1 MRENTLKRIWGN
13 GGVTFGVSLS
23 IPSAYS
29 AEVLAHQ
36 GWDDL
41 MIDMQHGNIDYAAAV
56 AMLTAIS
63 TTPTIPLVRVPWRDP
78 AIIMRMLDAGSYGI
92 ICPMVNT
99 REDAEQFVASC
110 RYAPTG
116 QRSLGPVRAGLY
128 GGKDYVEHANETVL
142 AIAMIETAEAVENL
156 DDILETPGL
165 DAVYI
170 GPSDLAMSL
179 GRPPGPDQQDPTVFE
194 AIKTVASRAR
204 QHDVVA
210 GIFNRTP
217 AYTKQTI
224 ELGFQFITIRTDIEM
239 MTRENSAALSSVRDL
254 TARTS
259 PRE

>member
-1 MRENTLKRIWGN
+1 MRENTLKRIWAS

-29 AEVLAHQ
+29 TEVLAHQ

-41 MIDMQHGNIDYAAAV
+41 MIDMQHGNIDYATACS
-56 AMLTAIS
+56 MLTAMS
-63 TTPTIPLVRVPWRDP
+63 TTSTIPLVRVPWRDP

-92 ICPMVNT
+92 ICPMVNS
-99 REDAEQFVASC
+99 REDAEHFVAAC
-110 RYAPTG
+110 RYPPAG
-116 QRSLGPVRAGLY
+116 QRSFGPVRAGLY
-128 GGKDYVEHANETVL
+128 GGQDYVEQANETVL
-142 AIAMIETAEAVENL
+142 TIAMIETGEALDNL
-156 DDILETPGL
+156 DDILSTPSL

-179 GRPPGPDQQDPTVFE
+179 GRPPGPDQEESTVFE
-194 AIKTVASRAR
+194 AIKTVATKAR

-224 ELGFQFITIRTDIEM
+224 ELGFQFITIRTDIDM
-239 MTRENSAALSSVRDL
+239 MAQESSAALSSVRDL
-254 TARTS
+254 MARA
-259 PRE
+259 